1 MRKHLLPRS
10 LFGRSLL
17 LIITPV
23 VILEGVAAYVF
34 YERHWDT
41 VARRLAVGL
50 AGEIAMIIDS
60 LPENATPER
69 RARLVRLARDD
80 FGIRADLK
88 IGANLP
94 GEPAPTGLGNRILD
108 RMLNAALGE
117 RFTQPFRIDTTSFG
131 DEVEVQVQLDEGVLR
146 ILTQRKR
153 LTSTTTELF
162 IMWMVGTSVV
172 LVAVAVLFL
181 RNQMRPIRRLAEAA
195 DRLGKGRETGPIKP
209 SGATEVRQATVA
221 FLAMRERLQRQ
232 IGQRTEM
239 LAGVSH
245 DLRAPIT
252 RMKLQLEMLPESDSV
267 TNLKSDVADM
277 ETMVEAYL
285 RFARGADS
293 EAPVPTDLPALLERI
308 AADAR
313 RRGGAVELAVAG
325 DMVVPLRPN
334 AFRRGITN
342 LIDNARAAANTVAV
356 TAARSGDSIEITIDD
371 DGGGIPEAEREAVF
385 KPFYRLDQARSPDA
399 GGVGL
404 GLTIAREVMRSHG
417 GDVTLTRAPL
427 GGLRAQIRLPI

>member
-1 MRKHLLPRS
+1 MLKHLLPRS

-23 VILEGVAAYVF
+23 VVLEMVAAYIF

-41 VARRLAVGL
+41 VTRRLALGL
-50 AGEIAMIIDS
+50 AGDVAMIIDS
-60 LPENATPER
+60 LPDYATPER
-69 RARLVRLARDD
+69 RARFVGRVQKD
-80 FGIRADLK
+80 FGIALE
-88 IGANLP
+88 IAPGAALP
-94 GEPAPTGLGNRILD
+94 REPAPTGLGNRILD
-108 RMLNAALGE
+108 RMLNVALGE
-117 RFTQPFRIDTTSFG
+117 QLGRPFRIDTASYG
-131 DEVEVQVQLDEGVLR
+131 EEVEVLVQLDDGVLR
-146 ILTQRKR
+146 VLARRKR

-181 RNQMRPIRRLAEAA
+181 RNQMRPIRRLADAA
-195 DRLGKGRETGPIKP
+195 ERLGKGRETGPIKP
-209 SGATEVRQATVA
+209 SGATEVRQATAA
-221 FLAMRERLQRQ
+221 FLAMRERLTRQ

-245 DLRAPIT
+245 DLRAPLT
-252 RMKLQLEMLPESDSV
+252 RMKLQLEMLPEGEPLA
-267 TNLKSDVADM
+267 NLKSDVADM
-277 ETMVEAYL
+277 ESMVEAYL
-285 RFARGADS
+285 GFARGADS
-293 EAPVPTDLPALLERI
+293 EASVPTDVPALLERI

-313 RRGGAVELAVAG
+313 RRGGAVKLKMPDE
-325 DMVVPLRPN
+325 MVVPLKPN

-342 LIDNARAAANTVAV
+342 LIDNARAAAETVAV

-371 DGGGIPEAEREAVF
+371 DGRGIPETEREAVF
-385 KPFYRLDQARSPDA
+385 KPFYQLDQARSPDA
-399 GGVGL
+399 AGVGL

-427 GGLRAQIRLPI
+427 GGLRAQVRLPV

>member
-1 MRKHLLPRS
+1 MLKHLLPRS

-23 VILEGVAAYVF
+23 VVLEMVAAYIF

-41 VARRLAVGL
+41 VTRRLALGL
-50 AGEIAMIIDS
+50 AGDVAMIIDS
-60 LPENATPER
+60 LPEYATPER
-69 RARLVRLARDD
+69 RARFVGRVQRD
-80 FGIRADLK
+80 FGIELELAA
-88 IGANLP
+88 GAALP
-94 GEPAPTGLGNRILD
+94 REPAPTGLGNRILD
-108 RMLNAALGE
+108 RMLNVTLAEQLA
-117 RFTQPFRIDTTSFG
+117 RPFRIDTASYG
-131 DEVEVQVQLDEGVLR
+131 EKVEVLVQLDEGVLR
-146 ILTQRKR
+146 VLTRRKR

-181 RNQMRPIRRLAEAA
+181 RNQMRPIRRLADAA
-195 DRLGKGRETGPIKP
+195 ERLGKGRETGPIKP
-209 SGATEVRQATVA
+209 SGATEVRQATTA
-221 FLAMRERLQRQ
+221 FLAMRERLTRQ

-245 DLRAPIT
+245 DLRAPLT
-252 RMKLQLEMLPESDSV
+252 RMKLQLEMLPEGEPV
-267 TNLKSDVADM
+267 ANLKSDVADM
-277 ETMVEAYL
+277 ESMVEAYL
-285 RFARGADS
+285 GFARGADS
-293 EAPVPTDLPALLERI
+293 EASVPTDVPALLERI

-313 RRGGAVELAVAG
+313 RHGGAVELTMPG
-325 DMVVPLRPN
+325 EMVVPLKPN

-342 LIDNARAAANTVAV
+342 LVDNARAAAETVAV
-356 TAARSGDSIEITIDD
+356 TAAHSGDSIEITIDD
-371 DGGGIPEAEREAVF
+371 DGGGIPETEREAVF

-404 GLTIAREVMRSHG
+404 GLTIARDVMRSHG

-427 GGLRAQIRLPI
+427 GGLRAQVRLPV

>member
-1 MRKHLLPRS
+1 MLRHLLPRS

-17 LIITPV
+17 MIITPV
-23 VILEGVAAYVF
+23 VILEVVAAYVF

-41 VARRLAVGL
+41 VTRRLAFGL
-50 AGEIAMIIDS
+50 AGEVAMVIDS
-60 LPENATPER
+60 LPEYATPER
-69 RARLVRLARDD
+69 RARLIRRAQKD
-80 FGIRADLK
+80 FGILVELMPA
-88 IGANLP
+88 AALP
-94 GEPAPTGLGNRILD
+94 REPAPTGLGNRVLD
-108 RMLNAALGE
+108 RMLSAALSAQLA
-117 RFTQPFRIDTTSFG
+117 RPFRIDAVSFG
-131 DEVEVQVQLDEGVLR
+131 DEVEVLVQLDEGVLR
-146 ILTQRKR
+146 VLTQRKR

-181 RNQMRPIRRLAEAA
+181 RNQMRPIRRLAEVA

-209 SGATEVRQATVA
+209 AGATEVRQATAA
-221 FLAMRERLQRQ
+221 FLAMRDRLRRQ

-245 DLRAPIT
+245 DLWAPLT
-252 RMKLQLEMLPESDSV
+252 RMKLQLEMLPESESV
-267 TNLKSDVADM
+267 ANLKSDIADM
-277 ETMVEAYL
+277 ESMVEAYL
-285 RFARGADS
+285 GFARGAES
-293 EAPVPTDLPALLERI
+293 EASVPTDVPALLERI

-313 RRGGAVELAVAG
+313 RHGGAVELKAPGA
-325 DMVVPLRPN
+325 MVVPLKPN

-342 LIDNARAAANTVAV
+342 LVDNARAAAHTVAV
-356 TAARSGDSIEITIDD
+356 TAARSGDSIEITVDD
-371 DGGGIPEAEREAVF
+371 DGGGIPESEREAVF

-417 GDVTLTRAPL
+417 GDVTLSRAPL
-427 GGLRAQIRLPI
+427 GGLRAQVRLPV

>member
-1 MRKHLLPRS
+1 MLRHLLPRS

-23 VILEGVAAYVF
+23 VILEAVAAYVF

-41 VARRLAVGL
+41 VARRLALGL
-50 AGEIAMIIDS
+50 AGDIAMIIDS
-60 LPENATPER
+60 LPEYATPER
-69 RARLVRLARDD
+69 RGRFVRLVQEDL
-80 FGIRADLK
+80 GIGVDLMA
-88 IGANLP
+88 GLTVP
-94 GEPAPTGLGNRILD
+94 HEPAPSKLGNRILD
-108 RMLNAALGE
+108 RMLNVALAE
-117 RFTQPFRIDTTSFG
+117 QLARPFRIDTASYG
-131 DEVEVQVQLDEGVLR
+131 DEVEVQVQLEEGVLR
-146 ILTQRKR
+146 VLVQRKR

-195 DRLGKGRETGPIKP
+195 ERLGKGRETGPIKP
-209 SGATEVRQATVA
+209 SGATEVRQATAA

-245 DLRAPIT
+245 DLRAPLT
-252 RMKLQLEMLPESDSV
+252 RMKLQLEMLPESESV
-267 TNLKSDVADM
+267 INLKSDVADM
-277 ETMVEAYL
+277 ESMVEAYL
-285 RFARGADS
+285 GFARGADS
-293 EAPVPTDLPALLERI
+293 EASVPTDVLALLGRV
-308 AADAR
+308 ASDAR
-313 RRGGAVELAVAG
+313 RHGGAVDLKTQGE
-325 DMVVPLRPN
+325 MVVPLKPN

-342 LIDNARAAANTVAV
+342 LVDNARAAAKTVAV
-356 TAARSGDSIEITIDD
+356 TAERSGDSIEITIDD

-385 KPFYRLDQARSPDA
+385 KPFCRLDQARSPDT

-417 GDVTLTRAPL
+417 GDVILTRAPL
-427 GGLRAQIRLPI
+427 GGLRARVRLPV

>member
-1 MRKHLLPRS
+1 MLKRLLPRS

-23 VILEGVAAYVF
+23 VVLEGVAAYVF

-41 VARRLAVGL
+41 VTRRLALGL
-50 AGEIAMIIDS
+50 AGDVAMIIDT
-60 LPENATPER
+60 LPEYATPER
-69 RARLVRLARDD
+69 RARFVGRAQKD
-80 FGIRADLK
+80 FGIGLELAA
-88 IGANLP
+88 GAALP
-94 GEPAPTGLGNRILD
+94 SEPAPTGLGNRILD
-108 RMLNAALGE
+108 RMLNVALAE
-117 RFTQPFRIDTTSFG
+117 RLAQPFRTDTASYG
-131 DEVEVQVQLDEGVLR
+131 EDVEVLVQLDAGVLR
-146 ILTQRKR
+146 VLTQRKR

-162 IMWMVGTSVV
+162 LMWMVGTSVV
-172 LVAVAVLFL
+172 LVGVAVLFL
-181 RNQMRPIRRLAEAA
+181 RNQMRPIRRLADAA
-195 DRLGKGRETGPIKP
+195 ERLGKGRETGPIKP
-209 SGATEVRQATVA
+209 SGATEVRQATAA
-221 FLAMRERLQRQ
+221 FLAMRDRLTRQ

-245 DLRAPIT
+245 DLRAPLT
-252 RMKLQLEMLPESDSV
+252 RMKLQLEMLPEGEPV
-267 TNLKSDVADM
+267 ANLKSDVADM
-277 ETMVEAYL
+277 ESMVEAYL
-285 RFARGADS
+285 DFARGADS
-293 EAPVPTDLPALLERI
+293 EVSVPTDLPALLERI

-313 RRGGAVELAVAG
+313 RHGGAVNIEAPG
-325 DMVVPLRPN
+325 QMVVPLKPN

-342 LIDNARAAANTVAV
+342 LVDNARAAAETVSV

-399 GGVGL
+399 AGVGL

-427 GGLRAQIRLPI
+427 GGLRAHVRLPV

>member
-1 MRKHLLPRS
+1 MLKHLLPRS

-23 VILEGVAAYVF
+23 VVLEMVAAYIF

-41 VARRLAVGL
+41 VTRRLALGL
-50 AGEIAMIIDS
+50 AGDVAMIIDS
-60 LPENATPER
+60 LPEYATPER
-69 RARLVRLARDD
+69 RARFVGRVQRD
-80 FGIRADLK
+80 FGIELELAA
-88 IGANLP
+88 GAALP
-94 GEPAPTGLGNRILD
+94 REPAPTGLGNRILD
-108 RMLNAALGE
+108 RMLNVTLAEQLA
-117 RFTQPFRIDTTSFG
+117 RPFRIDTASYG
-131 DEVEVQVQLDEGVLR
+131 EKVEVLVQLDEGVLR
-146 ILTQRKR
+146 VLTRRKR

-181 RNQMRPIRRLAEAA
+181 RNQMRPIRRLADAA
-195 DRLGKGRETGPIKP
+195 ERLGKGRETGPIKP
-209 SGATEVRQATVA
+209 SGATEVRQATTA
-221 FLAMRERLQRQ
+221 FLAMRERLTRQ

-245 DLRAPIT
+245 DLRAPLT
-252 RMKLQLEMLPESDSV
+252 RMKLQLEMLPEGEPV
-267 TNLKSDVADM
+267 ANLKSDVADM
-277 ETMVEAYL
+277 ESMVEAYL
-285 RFARGADS
+285 GFARSADS
-293 EAPVPTDLPALLERI
+293 EASVPTDVPALLERI

-313 RRGGAVELAVAG
+313 RHGGAVELTMPG
-325 DMVVPLRPN
+325 EMVVPLKPN

-342 LIDNARAAANTVAV
+342 LVDNARAAAETVAV
-356 TAARSGDSIEITIDD
+356 TAAHSGDSIEITIDD
-371 DGGGIPEAEREAVF
+371 DGGGIPETEREAVF

-404 GLTIAREVMRSHG
+404 GLTIARDVMRSHG

-427 GGLRAQIRLPI
+427 GGLRAQVRLPV

>member
-1 MRKHLLPRS
+1 MLKHVLPRS

-23 VILEGVAAYVF
+23 VILEAVAAYVF

-41 VARRLAVGL
+41 VTRRLAQGL
-50 AGEIAMIIDS
+50 AGEVAMIIDS
-60 LPENATPER
+60 LPEYAAPER
-69 RARLVRLARDD
+69 RVGFVRLVEKD
-80 FGIRADLK
+80 FGITVVLTPDA
-88 IGANLP
+88 ALP
-94 GEPAPTGLGNRILD
+94 SEPAPNRLGNRILD
-108 RMLNAALGE
+108 RMLKVALSE
-117 RFTQPFRIDTTSFG
+117 QLAHPFRIDTSSYG
-131 DEVEVQVQLDEGVLR
+131 DLVEVLVQLDQDVLR
-146 ILTQRKR
+146 VMTQRKR

-181 RNQMRPIRRLAEAA
+181 RNQMRPIRRLAEVA

-209 SGATEVRQATVA
+209 AGAIEVRQATTA
-221 FLAMRERLQRQ
+221 FLAMRDRLRRQ

-245 DLRAPIT
+245 DLRAPLT
-252 RMKLQLEMLPESDSV
+252 RMKLQLEMLPAGESVS
-267 TNLKSDVADM
+267 NLKSDLADM
-277 ETMVEAYL
+277 ESMVEAYL
-285 RFARGADS
+285 GFARGADS
-293 EAPVPTDLPALLERI
+293 EASVPTDVPALLERI

-313 RRGGAVELAVAG
+313 RDGGAVELTMPG
-325 DMVVPLRPN
+325 EMVVPLKPN

-342 LIDNARAAANTVAV
+342 LVDNARAAAQTVAV
-356 TAARSGDSIEITIDD
+356 TAARNGDSIEITIDD
-371 DGGGIPEAEREAVF
+371 DGGGIPETEREAVF

-427 GGLRAQIRLPI
+427 GGLRAQVRLPV